1 MIIYNFALFTV
12 FLTLFQF
19 VHQNYKTI
27 YSFIDL
33 GSSNFFTKVL
43 IISLFSMAG
52 VPPFLGF
59 FSKIFVFSLMCNS
72 NFFVLFPFFFMLLFI
87 GLYFYIQ
94 NIRFLNSTAGSNF
107 TPIHEITT
115 RVVPLYYYITFL
127 VLFFLTFGIFYTED
141 LLLLLNWVSF

>member
-1 MIIYNFALFTV
+1 MVIYNLALYTI

-19 VHQNYKTI
+19 VHQNYKTL
-27 YSFIDL
+27 YSFLDL
-33 GSSNFFTKVL
+33 GSSNFFSKVL

-59 FSKIFVFSLMCNS
+59 FSKIFLFSLLCNS

-107 TPIHEITT
+107 TPIHELNL
-115 RVVPLYYYITFL
+115 RSSPLYYYITFL
-127 VLFFLTFGIFYTED
+127 VLFFLTFGLFYTED
-141 LLLLLNWVSF
+141 LILLVN